1 MLGSGGYGKI
11 RDDRMTRV
19 CLRMTLMM
27 RKWLWKIINE

>member
-1 MLGSGGYGKI
+1 MSGSGGYGKI

-27 RKWLWKIINE
+27 CKWLLKIVNG